1 MRWSF
6 LKARCA
12 KLRRKEVKIMQL
24 KTGLS
29 KYQEQINCLND
40 VMPPYRFDANFC
52 SNIEPL
58 IKVGRCSYN
67 ASRH

>member
-1 MRWSF
+1 MVV

-12 KLRRKEVKIMQL
+12 RPRRKEAKIMQR
-24 KTGLS
+24 KMGLS
-29 KYQEQINCLND
+29 KYQAQINCLKY
-40 VMPPYRFDANFC
+40 VMPSYRFDANYC

-58 IKVGRCSYN
+58 IKVRRRSYN